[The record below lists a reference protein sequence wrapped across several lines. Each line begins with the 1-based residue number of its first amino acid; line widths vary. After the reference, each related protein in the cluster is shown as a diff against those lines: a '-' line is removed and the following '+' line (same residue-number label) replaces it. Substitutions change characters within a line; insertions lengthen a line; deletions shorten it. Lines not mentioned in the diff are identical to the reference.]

1 MQNKKAFTLAEIIV
15 VIVILGLTAMIVLP
29 PLVRKQIENA
39 KRVKLK
45 RIMEVYDYV
54 LNKIT
59 VENGII
65 WDKALND
72 FASENDCE
80 NFQKYFKIVEGSGC
94 RFKTA
99 DGVWW
104 DISDIQNVIVG
115 FNEDDLT
122 HKMAKSDSNRA
133 FYLLSWFDQNGSLR
147 VDDLA
152 AALGMDKDAITRL
165 FDYINSKTTS
175 SNSDTPKVKTITP
188 YTSCINNY
196 CIKYDKYGN
205 MIAQGVNC
213 HGNDIESCED
223 KAYNHHNY
231 DGKGNLTGENC
242 NEEGKNCS
250 RYYAYDG
257 KGNQTA
263 QGWSCQGNDIGSCN
277 NKYYYAY
284 DDKGNKTGE
293 GCNPQGKNCSYYY
306 AYDGKGNQTGS
317 GCNEEGKN
325 CSIYNAY
332 DGKGNQTAYGW
343 NCQGNDIGSCKYK
356 YYYAYDDKGNRTGE
370 DCNPQGKECQIT
382 YTITYDEE

>member
-15 VIVILGLTAMIVLP
+15 VIVILGLTAAIVLP

-54 LNKIT
+54 LKKIT
-59 VENGII
+59 VDNSIRGDRE
-65 WDKALND
+65 LND

-80 NFQKYFKIVEGSGC
+80 NVQKYFKIVEGSGC

-115 FNEDDLT
+115 FSEDDLT

-175 SNSDTPKVKTITP
+175 SNSDTPTRKTITP
-188 YTSCINNY
+188 YTICNNDGKCY
-196 CIKYDKYGN
+196 KYDKYGN
-205 MIAQGVNC
+205 QIAHDLNCYGKDIGSCDYYYYNPVYDEKGNITGLYCDEDGGNCALHYAYDKKGNKVAYADVC
-213 HGNDIESCED
+213 HGNDMDSCDYKE
-223 KAYNHHNY
+223 
-231 DGKGNLTGENC
+231 
-242 NEEGKNCS
+242 
-250 RYYAYDG
+250 YYAYD
-257 KGNQTA
+257 
-263 QGWSCQGNDIGSCN
+263 
-277 NKYYYAY
+277 Y
-284 DDKGNKTGE
+284 KGNKTGE
-293 GCNPQGKNCSYYY
+293 V
-306 AYDGKGNQTGS
+306 
-317 GCNEEGKN
+317 
-325 CSIYNAY
+325 
-332 DGKGNQTAYGW
+332 
-343 NCQGNDIGSCKYK
+343 
-356 YYYAYDDKGNRTGE
+356 
-370 DCNPQGKECQIT
+370 CNPQGKECQET